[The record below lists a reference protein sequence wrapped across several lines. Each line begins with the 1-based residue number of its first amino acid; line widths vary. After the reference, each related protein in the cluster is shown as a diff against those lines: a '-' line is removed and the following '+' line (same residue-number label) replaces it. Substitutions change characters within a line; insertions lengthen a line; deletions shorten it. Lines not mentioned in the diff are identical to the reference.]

1 MNNVLDLFKNV
12 TVDHK
17 NLLSVQD
24 EQFGKDVEKAYSEK
38 ISTLSGI
45 LDTLKKSA
53 NPVIYPASYNGYKYT
68 FDYMNLIGTTEKEIA
83 ITLESFVGA
92 VTSYFRNE
100 YNVSVKAD
108 GRETSRFV
116 DENAA
121 HPENVNFDII
131 FEKFVF
137 EKLGGLNF
145 KEKAIKEIK
154 DNCRAN
160 FQYNKGEIKKNTIE
174 VSSFFWIDS
183 FLHQYYNQ
191 AEIRY
196 DSKVRL
202 YDLMN
207 AIALF
212 DESAEANITWFKS
225 AVNNGKN
232 EAIIRVHD
240 LGDKI
245 LSIRL
250 FKNGKIILKFNTF
263 ENCRRFYEEYCTY
276 RKENR

>member
-24 EQFGKDVEKAYSEK
+24 EQFGKDVEKAYCEK

-53 NPVIYPASYNGYKYT
+53 NPVIYPASYNGYKCT

-83 ITLESFVGA
+83 IALESFIGA
-92 VTSYFRNE
+92 ITSYFRNE
-100 YNVSVKAD
+100 YNVSVEAD
-108 GRETSRFV
+108 ERETSRFV

-121 HPENVNFDII
+121 HPENVNFNII

-160 FQYNKGEIKKNTIE
+160 FQYNKGKIKKNTIE